1 MNEKLSILI
10 DAFEQELIG
19 EGDLLPLMGQ
29 IEARRKQARY
39 DAVDKAAAMGV
50 DVVTILESEAKK

>member
-39 DAVDKAAAMGV
+39 DALDKAAAAGV
-50 DVVTILESEAKK
+50 DVDSLLKEHSK

>member
-1 MNEKLSILI
+1 MNEKLQAIV
-10 DAFEQELIG
+10 DAFNSGILG

-39 DAVDKAAAMGV
+39 DALDKAVAAGV
-50 DVVTILESEAKK
+50 DVDSLLKEHSK

>member
-1 MNEKLSILI
+1 MNEKLQAIV
-10 DAFEQELIG
+10 DAFNSGILG

-39 DAVDKAAAMGV
+39 DALDKAAAAGIDV
-50 DVVTILESEAKK
+50 DSLLKEHSK

>member
-1 MNEKLSILI
+1 MNEKLQAIV
-10 DAFEQELIG
+10 DAFNSGILG